1 MHIIIP
7 DYIAIDYQR
16 LFRNTMNMVW
26 SVHHR
31 CQRRTF
37 YNGNTSE
44 YLVIIV
50 VIDGMKFQMS
60 DHFIEHKKKQIHC
73 EEETIHD

>member
-1 MHIIIP
+1 MIRASQVSAENILH
-7 DYIAIDYQR
+7 
-16 LFRNTMNMVW
+16 
-26 SVHHR
+26 
-31 CQRRTF
+31 
-37 YNGNTSE
+37 GNTSE